1 MCPTKCNLSSV
12 KEKAFQFNKRIKVNF
27 TGGELSSDS
36 GHLIFK
42 EFDEKLGFSKTLA
55 HHLVLNDSRKSPD
68 YSNEQLLRQKIYQL
82 LAGYSE
88 DDAADALIHDPVFT
102 QVVESP
108 TLASQ
113 PTLSR
118 FYDRFDPNALDQLG
132 VANQKLLDKVHRYR
146 KNPAL
151 ILDLDSTHVDAYG
164 KQESSDYNAHYG
176 TIGFHPLVAFD
187 GTTGDFLK
195 AKRRPGNRYTS
206 HGVVDFVRPNLEHDN
221 EHFPETTP
229 FVRADSGFATP
240 DLYQLCEDES
250 VFYTIRLKTHAVLLR
265 MAEELHPNDAPI
277 GKTQC
282 SYEEIVYQAKS
293 WDKPRRVAVQSIRPA
308 NELFFTHTFIV
319 TNLVD
324 CFSPKQIFQTYQKR
338 GTMENYIKEAKSG
351 FNLDHLSSHEFQ
363 TNEVRLMLSLL
374 AYNLTNWMRTLTFPE
389 KQKAM
394 RIETIRTRIVKVASK
409 RVRSGRSLYFK
420 LSSSFVYQAFFWNV
434 LSRIQKLQ
442 IE

>member
-1 MCPTKCNLSSV
+1 MLSV
-12 KEKAFQFNKRIKVNF
+12 EEKSCQFNRKIKINF

-42 EFDEKLGFSKTLA
+42 EFDEKLGFSKTLT

-88 DDAADALIHDPVFT
+88 DDAADSLIHDPVFT

-132 VANQKLLDKVHRYR
+132 MANQKLLDKVHRYR

-151 ILDLDSTHVDAYG
+151 ILDLDSTHVDTYG

-187 GTTGDFLK
+187 GATGDFLK
-195 AKRRPGNRYTS
+195 AKLRPGNRYTS
-206 HGVVDFVRPNLEHDN
+206 HGVVDFVRPILEHYN

-229 FVRADSGFATP
+229 LVRADSGFATP
-240 DLYQLCEDES
+240 DLYEACETES
-250 VFYTIRLKTHAVLLR
+250 VYYVIRLKTNAVLQRL
-265 MAEELHPNDAPI
+265 AEELHPNDSPT

-282 SYEEIVYQAKS
+282 YYEEFDYQAKS
-293 WDKPRRVAVQSIRPA
+293 WGKPRRVAVQSIRPA

-319 TNLVD
+319 TNLVE
-324 CFSPKQIFQTYQKR
+324 CFSPKQVFQTYQKR

-351 FNLDHLSSHEFQ
+351 FSLDQLSSHKFEI
-363 TNEVRLMLSLL
+363 NEVRLMLSLL
-374 AYNLTNWMRTLTFPE
+374 AYNLTNWMRTMAFP
-389 KQKAM
+389 KRQKAM

-409 RVRSGRSLYFK
+409 LVRSGRSLYFK

-434 LSRIQKLQ
+434 LNRIQQLH

>member
-1 MCPTKCNLSSV
+1 MMTTLSQI
-12 KEKAFQFNKRIKVNF
+12 ALDFNRKIKLTNN
-27 TGGELSSDS
+27 GGDLSSDS

-55 HHLVLNDSRKSPD
+55 DHLVLNDSRKDPN

-88 DDAADALIHDPVFT
+88 DDAADSLIHDPVFT

-118 FYDRFDPNALDQLG
+118 FYDRFDSNALDQLG
-132 VANQKLLDKVHRYR
+132 MANQKLLDKVHRYR

-151 ILDLDSTHVDAYG
+151 IIDLDSTHVDTYG

-187 GTTGDFLK
+187 GITGDFLK
-195 AKRRPGNRYTS
+195 AKLRPGNRYTS
-206 HGVVDFVRPNLEHDN
+206 HGVVDFVQPILEHYN

-240 DLYQLCEDES
+240 GLYEACETES
-250 VFYTIRLKTHAVLLR
+250 VYYTIRLKTNAVLQR
-265 MAEELHPNDAPI
+265 MAEELHPNDAPT
-277 GKTQC
+277 GKAQC
-282 SYEEIVYQAKS
+282 YYEEIDYQAKS

-308 NELFFTHTFIV
+308 NELFFTHT
-319 TNLVD
+319 
-324 CFSPKQIFQTYQKR
+324 
-338 GTMENYIKEAKSG
+338 
-351 FNLDHLSSHEFQ
+351 LS
-363 TNEVRLMLSLL
+363 
-374 AYNLTNWMRTLTFPE
+374 
-389 KQKAM
+389 
-394 RIETIRTRIVKVASK
+394 
-409 RVRSGRSLYFK
+409 
-420 LSSSFVYQAFFWNV
+420 
-434 LSRIQKLQ
+434 
-442 IE
+442 

>member
-1 MCPTKCNLSSV
+1 MPSV
-12 KEKAFQFNKRIKVNF
+12 EEKSCQFNKKIKINF
-27 TGGELSSDS
+27 TGGALSSDS

-55 HHLVLNDSRKSPD
+55 HHLVLNDSRKNPA

-82 LAGYSE
+82 LAGYFE
-88 DDAADALIHDPVFT
+88 DDAADSLIQDPVFT
-102 QVVESP
+102 QVVDSP

-118 FYDRFDPNALDQLG
+118 FYDRFDPKALDQLG

-151 ILDLDSTHVDAYG
+151 ILDLDSTHVDTYG
-164 KQESSDYNAHYG
+164 KQEASDYNAHYG

-187 GTTGDFLK
+187 GATGDFLK
-195 AKRRPGNRYTS
+195 AKLRPGNRYTS
-206 HGVVDFVRPNLEHDN
+206 HGVVDFVRPILAHYN
-221 EHFPETTP
+221 EQFPETTP
-229 FVRADSGFATP
+229 FLRGDSGFATP
-240 DLYQLCEDES
+240 DLYTLCEDES
-250 VFYTIRLKTHAVLLR
+250 VFYTIRLKTNAVLLR
-265 MAEELHPNDAPI
+265 MAEELHPNDAPV
-277 GKTQC
+277 GKRQC
-282 SYEEIVYQAKS
+282 YYETLYYQAKS
-293 WDKPRRVAVQSIRPA
+293 WDHPRRVAVQSVRLA

-319 TNLVD
+319 TNLGD
-324 CFSPKQIFQTYQKR
+324 CFPPKHVFLTYQKR

-351 FNLDHLSSHEFQ
+351 FNLDHLSSHAFQ

-409 RVRSGRSLYFK
+409 LVRSGRALYFK
-420 LSSSFVYQAFFWNV
+420 LSSSFVYQKFFWHV

-442 IE
+442 FE